1 MLQLRKNEWIHH
13 VLPSGNDKGKL
24 NSWPLLK
31 TLQQS
36 GTSDNTV
43 KITAQLL
50 NKKKWRARGW
60 LLKKKQIS
68 ITMVVCSTAI
78 SFQSIALK
86 RTNLIRGTSWRN
98 EFWMSNFTTCTL
110 FFWYL
115 MMPRGYCDYR
125 CSAAEFVCNLKISL
139 LVYYSVFAH
148 TALSKCEDCLCPMN
162 CADGTEGHALCMCV
176 NEWMTVR
183 LRELAWDC
191 LCPRNCFD
199 IN

>member
-1 MLQLRKNEWIHH
+1 M
-13 VLPSGNDKGKL
+13 
-24 NSWPLLK
+24 
-31 TLQQS
+31 
-36 GTSDNTV
+36 
-43 KITAQLL
+43 
-50 NKKKWRARGW
+50 
-60 LLKKKQIS
+60 
-68 ITMVVCSTAI
+68 VCSTAI
-78 SFQSIALK
+78 FFQSIALK
-86 RTNLIRGTSWRN
+86 RTNLIRGTSWGN

-176 NEWMTVR
+176 NDCKTAWIGMR
-183 LRELAWDC
+183 LFMPKELFLTLTKVSVYVCVFFTMCAGLSLSGPAVSLD
-191 LCPRNCFD
+191 
-199 IN
+199 